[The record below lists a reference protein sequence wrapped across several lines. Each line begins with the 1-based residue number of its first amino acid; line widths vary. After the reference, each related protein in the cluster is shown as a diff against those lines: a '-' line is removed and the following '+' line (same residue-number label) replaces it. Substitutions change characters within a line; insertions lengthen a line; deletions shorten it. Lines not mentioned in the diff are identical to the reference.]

1 MNRNKLVMIT
11 TSVLLV
17 GCSSQQTTS
26 NTDNTVQLTTPI
38 SQTDFSQ
45 DKAENVFNMAVRNHC
60 KLEKQVC
67 TVKKVVMQGDS
78 IYGTYTYKEEEQEYT
93 VTATLEN
100 VQVSNNDS
108 SIVTIGR
115 KEFSTGII
123 QQKEETNDTSDTEE
137 GNTNTLDLPSEV
149 GDHQSEDVLLD
160 DGVYKVRLMNLTSG
174 SMNFSGTFEGTGTF
188 DLYVLTLDQSQR
200 YDIAHIDANG
210 SYNETVS
217 LEAGWYYIVIER
229 VDGTY
234 TMYWQGM

>member
-1 MNRNKLVMIT
+1 MIT
-11 TSVLLV
+11 TSVMLV
-17 GCSSQQTTS
+17 GCSKEQVAS
-26 NTDNTVQLTTPI
+26 NTDNVVQLTTPI
-38 SQTDFSQ
+38 SETDFSQ
-45 DKAENVFNMAVRNHC
+45 DEAENVFNMAVRNHC
-60 KLEKQVC
+60 KLDNQVC
-67 TVKKVVMQGDS
+67 TVKKVVMQDDT
-78 IYGTYTYKEEEQEYT
+78 IYGTYTYKGSEQEYT

-123 QQKEETNDTSDTEE
+123 QQKEETTDITDTEE
-137 GNTNTLDLPSEV
+137 ETTNTLALPSEV
-149 GDHQSEDVLLD
+149 GDHESEDVLLD
-160 DGVYKVRLMNLTSG
+160 DGVYKARLMNLTTG

-188 DLYVLTLDQSQR
+188 DLYALTLDQSQR
-200 YDIAHIDANG
+200 YDIAHIDGSG
-210 SYNETVS
+210 SYDETVS